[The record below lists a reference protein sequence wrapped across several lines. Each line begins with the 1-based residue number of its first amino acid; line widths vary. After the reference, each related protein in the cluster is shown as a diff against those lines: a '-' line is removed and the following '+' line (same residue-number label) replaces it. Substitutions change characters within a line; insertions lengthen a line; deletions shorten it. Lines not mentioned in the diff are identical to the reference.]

1 MSSTPAALLLEGA
14 GAAAGL
20 ERRLVVA
27 DGVGKGVLH
36 VSVQAAAC
44 DGDAETGVV
53 PEHAACHL
61 YQQDWGIPLD
71 VVPDGDTELVLD
83 LRGV

>member
-1 MSSTPAALLLEGA
+1 MSSTPAGLLVQGA
-14 GAAAGL
+14 GDDVGL
-20 ERRLVVA
+20 GRRLLVA
-27 DGVGKGVLH
+27 DDVGGGVLH

-44 DGDAETGVV
+44 DGDAATGEV
-53 PEHAACHL
+53 PPHAACHL
-61 YQQDWGIPLD
+61 YQQDWGIPLR